1 MKILLTGKRSFFCK
15 HFINFDKKN
24 KNIFF
29 LKRLKSN
36 YYLEKDFN
44 KSERISI
51 VHASGTSSVI
61 NSQNNPSFDFD
72 KNFLST
78 LSLINF
84 ISNKNY
90 KIDKLI
96 YLSTA
101 SVCGEKKNWIKETDE
116 YNPKS
121 IYSFHKMYSEIFL
134 RDFCK
139 KNKINLVILRI
150 FSLYGEGKKN
160 QFFWDLLNKLK
171 KDGSKITLFGSGK
184 EIRDYLY
191 IKDAVKIVFSLIYNK
206 NLPQEYIL
214 NLASGSPKSIKEIVK
229 FFSKNT
235 TFLFSNEFNSLFPN
249 KMISDNSKLNKFKD
263 FEFTKFEIGAKKYQ
277 NWFNKQ

>member
-29 LKRLKSN
+29 LKNLKSN

-134 RDFCK
+134 RDFV

-150 FSLYGEGKKN
+150 FSLYVKVKKPL
-160 QFFWDLLNKLK
+160 FWDLLNKLK
-171 KDGSKITLFGSGK
+171 KFF
-184 EIRDYLY
+184 ENY
-191 IKDAVKIVFSLIYNK
+191 
-206 NLPQEYIL
+206 
-214 NLASGSPKSIKEIVK
+214 SI
-229 FFSKNT
+229 
-235 TFLFSNEFNSLFPN
+235 
-249 KMISDNSKLNKFKD
+249 
-263 FEFTKFEIGAKKYQ
+263 
-277 NWFNKQ
+277 W